1 MIPRN
6 MLAFPFHRCFLHTRA
21 CAAGTRAGFTPRS
34 NELTHVAFESAQL
47 ALVAFQSA
55 PCEQVTAFSQVREMR
70 HDPNSISDHCMLP
83 QKLHGKALQSQDDIG
98 HITKKTNAAA
108 SWLNG

>member
-21 CAAGTRAGFTPRS
+21 CAAGTLAGFTPRS

-55 PCEQVTAFSQVREMR
+55 PCEQVTAFSQVRKMR
-70 HDPNSISDHCMLP
+70 HDPNLISDHCMLP
-83 QKLHGKALQSQDDIG
+83 QK
-98 HITKKTNAAA
+98 
-108 SWLNG
+108 